1 MWERSHLKRVWP
13 SVDEAQKTPAEKGVK
28 HTLTFLSPTLWSPT
42 SASHWLNPTEPYWC
56 GPYRPASWV
65 QVRVEKGRNGFGGA
79 NGKERCVATLWVQGR
94 HKNIFVPQC
103 FLHNFSITNLHLLMG
118 KCIYYILLLES
129 SLGKLSSILSKTWI
143 LSTGTM
149 FYFWAIERSQG
160 LMFSSL
166 YAGVLRGPISDT
178 PVSYRTDI
186 GIGQMKNFFK
196 SHLEY

>member
-1 MWERSHLKRVWP
+1 MKPRRPQQRRASNIHWPFSLPPSDLLPVPPIDWTQQNPIDAVHTGRPPGCRSEWRKVEMDLEGQMEKNAAWP
-13 SVDEAQKTPAEKGVK
+13 
-28 HTLTFLSPTLWSPT
+28 L
-42 SASHWLNPTEPYWC
+42 C
-56 GPYRPASWV
+56 GCR
-65 QVRVEKGRNGFGGA
+65 E
-79 NGKERCVATLWVQGR
+79 R